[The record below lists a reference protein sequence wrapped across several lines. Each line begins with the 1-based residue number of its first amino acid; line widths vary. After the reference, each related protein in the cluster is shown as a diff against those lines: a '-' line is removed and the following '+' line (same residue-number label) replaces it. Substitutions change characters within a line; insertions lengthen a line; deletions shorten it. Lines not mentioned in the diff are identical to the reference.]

1 VSGAGTFINPLLK
14 VLTTVAILVAIYFLI
29 LRPVL
34 DTTES
39 AFETVSP
46 AFQGLDDVGG
56 DVRRS
61 VRRAERIQAR
71 QQAASSAQI
80 EEANKLLGCITSAAG
95 NTTKIERC
103 NARYDPAN
111 P

>member
-1 VSGAGTFINPLLK
+1 VIGAGTFINPLLK
-14 VLTTVAILVAIYFLI
+14 VLTTVAILVAVYFLI

-46 AFQGLDDVGG
+46 AFEGLDDVGG

-61 VRRAERIQAR
+61 VRQAERIQER
-71 QQAASSAQI
+71 QSAASAARTR
-80 EEANKLLGCITSAAG
+80 EASRLLDCIADAGGDAA
-95 NTTKIERC
+95 KINRC
-103 NARYDPAN
+103 NERFPVS